1 MDIHLC
7 NFSPASAG
15 NEISDY
21 IYRVNS
27 RPGFKELFIHFIF
40 FFFLGRRGQGG
51 ENTLAVQLEG

>member
-27 RPGFKELFIHFIF
+27 HPGFKELFIHFIF
-40 FFFLGRRGQGG
+40 FFLFREERAGRGKYPGCS
-51 ENTLAVQLEG
+51 T